1 MNSKKNQGFT
11 LIEVVV
17 VMAIIAVLAVLVTG
31 AIGIAR
37 RMARDTTRRADLR
50 TLNTALVAFYTKNHR
65 MPQNYH
71 PGYGACEGEA
81 GDYFE
86 KSMQEIVDAGV
97 LKEIPKSPSNTP
109 SGDYRKYCYY
119 DYGTFTTG
127 NPPKRPGAILVTRL
141 EGGRTVNRMGHA
153 GRGALLR
160 VATTQVATLATGV
173 IYRAKISIVFV
184 TNINDFF
191 KIK

>member
-1 MNSKKNQGFT
+1 MISKIRTRKGFT

-37 RMARDTTRRADLR
+37 RMVRDTTRRTDIR
-50 TLNTALVAFYTKNHR
+50 TLNTALIAFYTKNHR

-141 EGGRTVNRMGHA
+141 EGGSNGEQDGSCRPWGAPA
-153 GRGALLR
+153 GGYDAGGY
-160 VATTQVATLATGV
+160 TGNWC
-173 IYRAKISIVFV
+173 
-184 TNINDFF
+184 NIQSEDFYC
-191 KIK
+191 ICDEY